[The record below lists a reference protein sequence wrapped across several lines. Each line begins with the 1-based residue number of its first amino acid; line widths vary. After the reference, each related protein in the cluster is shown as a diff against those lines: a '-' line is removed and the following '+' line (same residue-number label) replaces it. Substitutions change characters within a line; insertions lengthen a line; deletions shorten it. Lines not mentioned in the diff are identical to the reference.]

1 MVGIGVSGFVGNE
14 DRRRLAQLR
23 QLSGAELAHA
33 RTGFD
38 DPRLAELL
46 LRYRARNFPQTLS
59 AAEQQHW
66 QQHCAACLLQ
76 GQGGA
81 RTVQALFDRI
91 DQLMEQA
98 EEQEDE
104 RAHDILSALYDWAEA
119 IVPEV

>member
-1 MVGIGVSGFVGNE
+1 M
-14 DRRRLAQLR
+14 
-23 QLSGAELAHA
+23 
-33 RTGFD
+33 
-38 DPRLAELL
+38 

-59 AAEQQHW
+59 ATEQQHW

-98 EEQEDE
+98 EEREDE